1 MLPGI
6 ANAAWIYGGYMEV
19 GRVKLN
25 QLMTMT
31 EGQHIEFPGIE
42 MGHSTIFTG
51 RITWKIHIVVH
62 GEYWIANNSIYI
74 LWIVVMDTVF
84 VIVMCTAVRIK
95 DKTMLCHIYFGIT
108 LLLYKQCQRP
118 IGQLVAFHRD
128 SQFVTILNIL
138 GRTLVGGLNPSDK

>member
-1 MLPGI
+1 MIYATRPFY
-6 ANAAWIYGGYMEV
+6 AAWIYGGYMEV

-62 GEYWIANNSIYI
+62 GEYWIANLYIYI
-74 LWIVVMDTVF
+74 
-84 VIVMCTAVRIK
+84 
-95 DKTMLCHIYFGIT
+95 HG
-108 LLLYKQCQRP
+108 
-118 IGQLVAFHRD
+118 
-128 SQFVTILNIL
+128 
-138 GRTLVGGLNPSDK
+138 